1 MLEGLNTL
9 SGYDYFYAAVLAFF
23 ITYVITKFRRL
34 KDALSEN
41 DELEMNVNNID
52 KNSVIERCTKMFP
65 IETIIFNGSVFK
77 KGMNVRITTMQKKV
91 FQGEFIGKNDM
102 DIICILTNKHII
114 AHEIRKIT
122 EMISLDEQEKNIQ

>member
-1 MLEGLNTL
+1 MLEGLNSL
-9 SGYDYFYAAVLAFF
+9 NGYDYFYAAVLAFF

-34 KDALSEN
+34 KNVLSEK

-77 KGMNVRITTMQKKV
+77 KGMTVRITTMQKKV

-122 EMISLDEQEKNIQ
+122 EMISLDEQGKNMQ

>member
-9 SGYDYFYAAVLAFF
+9 SGYDYLYAAVLAFF

>member
-1 MLEGLNTL
+1 MLEGLNSL
-9 SGYDYFYAAVLAFF
+9 NGYDYFYAAVLAFF

-34 KDALSEN
+34 KNVLSEK

-77 KGMNVRITTMQKKV
+77 KGMTVRITTMQKKV

-122 EMISLDEQEKNIQ
+122 EMISLDEQGKNIQ